1 MFVYRLQES
10 VTLEDGSI
18 YSKGDVVSL
27 ETMDRIMAEYYEVS
41 VTIIR
46 VL

>member
-1 MFVYRLQES
+1 MFVYRLNEAVS
-10 VTLEDGSI
+10 LPAGD
-18 YSKGDVVSL
+18 YYAKGDIVCH
-27 ETMDRIMAEYYEVS
+27 ETMARIMAEYYLVS